1 MKRSIGCMIAICILL
16 SSITVS
22 AQIGQFWADGDF
34 KIICD
39 LGIVPKEYREK
50 DINDLI
56 TRAEVVDT
64 LSCLL
69 YIDND
74 LEPRNNQESICSTLG
89 WEFEDI
95 ENGTEECTIVVWGVE
110 GSIFKGDIENG
121 LHKANIKDLATY
133 RDVIVMA
140 LRTLNSELL
149 YKGDL
154 SDSFYLDL
162 AEECRMINYGNLISS
177 SSVFIEPE
185 ELDDNIT
192 WEEFSKIV
200 RTILYIPRF
209 QTGYWGYVNRY
220 YIDDWKKGYRG

>member
-64 LSCLL
+64 LSCLV

-74 LEPRNNQESICSTLG
+74 LEPRNNQESICSTLW

>member
-16 SSITVS
+16 SSITVN

-50 DINDLI
+50 DINDLV
-56 TRAEVVDT
+56 TRAEVVHT
-64 LSCLL
+64 LSCLVFA
-69 YIDND
+69 DNYLIPQD
-74 LEPRNNQESICSTLG
+74 NQDGIYENLG
-89 WEFEDI
+89 WRFEDI
-95 ENGTEECTIVVWGVE
+95 ESNSKDCTIAFWGA
-110 GSIFKGDIENG
+110 SMRIFKGDIENG

-149 YKGDL
+149 YKDDL

-192 WEEFSKIV
+192 WKEFSKIV

-209 QTGYWGYVNRY
+209 QTGYWGYVNMY
-220 YIDDWKKGYRG
+220 FIDDWKKGYRE

>member
-64 LSCLL
+64 LSCLV

>member
-1 MKRSIGCMIAICILL
+1 MKRLIGCMIVICILL
-16 SSITVS
+16 SSLTVS
-22 AQIGQFWADGDF
+22 AQIGQFWANGDF
-34 KIICD
+34 NIICD

-50 DINDLI
+50 DINDLV

-64 LSCLL
+64 LSCLV
-69 YIDND
+69 YIDNN
-74 LEPRNNQESICSTLG
+74 LEPRNNQESIYSTLG

-95 ENGTEECTIVVWGVE
+95 ENDTEECTIVVWGVE

-140 LRTLNSELL
+140 LRTLNSKLL
-149 YKGDL
+149 YKDDL

-209 QTGYWGYVNRY
+209 QSGYWGYVNMY
-220 YIDDWKKGYRG
+220 FIDDWKKSYRE

>member
-16 SSITVS
+16 SSITVN

-50 DINDLI
+50 DINDLV
-56 TRAEVVDT
+56 TMAEVVDT
-64 LSCLL
+64 LSCLV

-95 ENGTEECTIVVWGVE
+95 ENGTEECTIVVCGVE

-149 YKGDL
+149 YKDDL

-192 WEEFSKIV
+192 WKEFSKIV

-209 QTGYWGYVNRY
+209 QTGYWGYVNMY
-220 YIDDWKKGYRG
+220 FIDDWKKGYRE

>member
-64 LSCLL
+64 LSCLV

-220 YIDDWKKGYRG
+220 YIDDWKKGYRE

>member
-16 SSITVS
+16 SSITVN

-50 DINDLI
+50 DINDLV

-64 LSCLL
+64 LSCLV

-149 YKGDL
+149 YKDDL

-192 WEEFSKIV
+192 WKEFSKIV

-209 QTGYWGYVNRY
+209 QTGYWGYVNMY
-220 YIDDWKKGYRG
+220 FIDDWKKGYRE

>member
-64 LSCLL
+64 LSCLV

-121 LHKANIKDLATY
+121 LHKANIK
-133 RDVIVMA
+133 
-140 LRTLNSELL
+140 
-149 YKGDL
+149 
-154 SDSFYLDL
+154 DL

>member
-64 LSCLL
+64 LSCLV

-121 LHKANIKDLATY
+121 FHKANIKDLATY

>member
-16 SSITVS
+16 SSITVN

-50 DINDLI
+50 DINDLV

-64 LSCLL
+64 LSCLV

-95 ENGTEECTIVVWGVE
+95 ENGTEECTIVVCGVE

-121 LHKANIKDLATY
+121 VHKANLQELATC
-133 RDVIVMA
+133 RDVVFMSLRA
-140 LRTLNSELL
+140 LYRNLL
-149 YKGDL
+149 FKDDDEVDY
-154 SDSFYLDL
+154 FNL
-162 AEECRMINYGNLISS
+162 AKECGMINYGTVISS
-177 SSVFIEPE
+177 TSVAIDFE
-185 ELDDNIT
+185 ELDDNMT

-200 RTILYIPRF
+200 RTILYIPK
-209 QTGYWGYVNRY
+209 TVTAYGGYINEY
-220 YIDDWKKGYRG
+220 YIDDWKKGYRE

>member
-64 LSCLL
+64 LSCLV

-149 YKGDL
+149 YRGDL

>member
-1 MKRSIGCMIAICILL
+1 MKRLIGCMIVICILL
-16 SSITVS
+16 SSLTVS

-50 DINDLI
+50 DINDLV

-64 LSCLL
+64 LSCLV

-95 ENGTEECTIVVWGVE
+95 ENGAEECTIVVWGVE

-140 LRTLNSELL
+140 LRTLNSGLL
-149 YKGDL
+149 YKDDL

-185 ELDDNIT
+185 ELDDKIT

-209 QTGYWGYVNRY
+209 QSGYWGYVNMY
-220 YIDDWKKGYRG
+220 FIDDWKKGYRE

>member
-64 LSCLL
+64 LSCLV

-220 YIDDWKKGYRG
+220 YIDDWKNGYRG

>member
-56 TRAEVVDT
+56 TREEVVDT
-64 LSCLL
+64 LSCLV

>member
-1 MKRSIGCMIAICILL
+1 MKRSVGCMIAICILL

-50 DINDLI
+50 DINDLV

-64 LSCLL
+64 LSCLV

-192 WEEFSKIV
+192 WKEFSKIV

-209 QTGYWGYVNRY
+209 QTGYWGYVNMY
-220 YIDDWKKGYRG
+220 YIDDWKKGYRE

>member
-34 KIICD
+34 KIIYD

-64 LSCLL
+64 LSCLV

>member
-16 SSITVS
+16 SSITVN
-22 AQIGQFWADGDF
+22 AQIRPFWADGDF
-34 KIICD
+34 NIICD

-50 DINDLI
+50 DINDLV
-56 TRAEVVDT
+56 TRAEVVHT
-64 LSCLL
+64 LSCLVFA
-69 YIDND
+69 DNYLIPQD
-74 LEPRNNQESICSTLG
+74 NQDGIYENLG
-89 WEFEDI
+89 WRFEDI
-95 ENGTEECTIVVWGVE
+95 ESNSKDCTIAFWGA
-110 GSIFKGDIENG
+110 SMRIFKGDIENG

-149 YKGDL
+149 YKDDL

-192 WEEFSKIV
+192 WKEFSKIV

-209 QTGYWGYVNRY
+209 QTGYWGYVNMY
-220 YIDDWKKGYRG
+220 FIDDWKKGYRE